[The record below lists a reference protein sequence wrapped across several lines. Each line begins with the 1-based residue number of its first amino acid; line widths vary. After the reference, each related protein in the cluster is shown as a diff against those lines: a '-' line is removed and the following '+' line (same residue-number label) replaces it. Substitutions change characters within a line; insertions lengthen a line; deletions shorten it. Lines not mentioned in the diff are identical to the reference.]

1 MKRTRHKLF
10 TKMPRHS
17 GIFKYTL
24 VSFLAFIAAV
34 VARKASDLIVV
45 PAILEGFFNPENL
58 FIAYTIESTIL
69 YSASAFS
76 IILVYSLFHNMSI
89 YRFMPYVWGLGLI
102 GFLMITKEMAEV
114 IGPLYASNGLVW
126 VDLSLSLISVT
137 IIYFI
142 SNAAFLGRHYRQG

>member
-10 TKMPRHS
+10 TKVPRHS

-34 VARKASDLIVV
+34 VARKVSDLIVV
-45 PAILEGFFNPENL
+45 PAIPKGFSNSENL
-58 FIAYTIESTIL
+58 FIVYTIESTIL
-69 YSASAFS
+69 YFASAFS

-142 SNAAFLGRHYRQG
+142 FNAAFLGRHYRQG